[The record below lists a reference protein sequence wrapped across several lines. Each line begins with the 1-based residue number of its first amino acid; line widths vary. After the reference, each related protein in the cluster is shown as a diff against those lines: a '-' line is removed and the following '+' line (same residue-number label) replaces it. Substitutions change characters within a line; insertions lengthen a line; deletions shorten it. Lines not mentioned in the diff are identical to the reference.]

1 VLDGAGEVVTRVTP
15 DDDGRFSVPLP
26 PGSYTLKARPT
37 MGNPWFID
45 RPPVE
50 VLAGQF
56 TKVIL
61 YAQMR

>member
-1 VLDGAGEVVTRVTP
+1 VLDAAGDVVARVTP
-15 DDDGRFSVPLP
+15 EKDGRFSVPLA

-37 MGNPWFID
+37 MGNPWFMD
-45 RPPVE
+45 QPPVE

-56 TKVIL
+56 TEVIL